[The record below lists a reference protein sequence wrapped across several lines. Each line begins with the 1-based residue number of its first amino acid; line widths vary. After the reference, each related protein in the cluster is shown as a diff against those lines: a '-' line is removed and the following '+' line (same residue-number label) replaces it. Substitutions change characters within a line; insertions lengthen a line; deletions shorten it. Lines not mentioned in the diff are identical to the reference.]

1 MSHTTDEEIKKLFTN
16 KFFLEQQKQMEHLI
30 AKVVTEAEI
39 MSKFKNNF
47 SSSHDIYELNNILIK
62 INEKRKNIQKA
73 ITKIHKNIKY
83 FLDVTKTLRE
93 EKYSEYLKNLTY
105 NSKSNTNT
113 NINYPLEDDFIK
125 KVNSNSNSSNL
136 NIERFPVREFIN
148 NSADNKLFAP
158 PEQLMNKYIISRF
171 LADKE
176 NKLAKLLGYKQLA
189 GSKNNNVKKSKKKLH
204 NLQKIKTHKLRQ

>member
-1 MSHTTDEEIKKLFTN
+1 MSHTADEEIKKLFTN
-16 KFFLEQQKQMEHLI
+16 KFFLEQQEQMEHLI
-30 AKVVTEAEI
+30 GKVVTEAEI

-47 SSSHDIYELNNILIK
+47 SSSRDIYELNNILIK

-113 NINYPLEDDFIK
+113 NINYPLKDDFIK

-136 NIERFPVREFIN
+136 NIKRFQEREFIN

-158 PEQLMNKYIISRF
+158 PEQLMKSYIISRF

-189 GSKNNNVKKSKKKLH
+189 GS
-204 NLQKIKTHKLRQ
+204 